1 MRLLWFQVFQEA
13 VRCGSLGEA
22 SRTLGYTQSAVSRH
36 IAALEAEYGIPLLE
50 RGPAGVR
57 PTPYGERLLK
67 HADAILAHDDQLRR
81 EFDGLRNGALGHITV
96 GAFPTAVAGI
106 IPAALNAFQQDRPGT
121 TLSLIEA
128 RTPTLIEHV
137 HGRDLDVAVVTD
149 GPDGPGLPGSLICT
163 HLLDEHLLVA
173 VGRGHR
179 FARRRAIHL
188 REVIGDTFITGSDT
202 DENALLRAHRL
213 DDFRP
218 SSQIVVADWI
228 GKFACVA
235 AGIGIALVPQLV
247 TRALPAGVTV
257 LRLRGEQAPFRRVV
271 AITDARRQPSELTR
285 TFIRLAK
292 QAARWPDAE
301 S

>member
-1 MRLLWFQVFQEA
+1 MDSVRMLWYQVFLEA

-22 SRTLGYTQSAVSRH
+22 SRTLGYTQSAISRH
-36 IAALEAEYGIPLLE
+36 IAALEAEYGVPLLE

-57 PTPYGERLLK
+57 PTPYGERLLQ

-81 EFDGLRNGALGHITV
+81 EFDGVRKGALGHITV

-106 IPAALNAFQQDRPGT
+106 IPAALNALQRDRPDM
-121 TLSLIEA
+121 TLSLTEA
-128 RTPTLIEHV
+128 LTPALIEHV

-149 GPDGPGLPGSLICT
+149 DPDGARLPASLDWT
-163 HLLDEHLLVA
+163 HLLDDHLMLA
-173 VGRGHR
+173 VGPTHR
-179 FARRRAIHL
+179 FARRQAVFL
-188 REVIGDTFITGSDT
+188 REVIGDTFVTGSDT

-218 SSQIVVADWI
+218 RSQIVVADWI
-228 GKFACVA
+228 GKLACVA

-247 TRALPAGVTV
+247 TRALPAGVTMLG
-257 LRLRGEQAPFRRVV
+257 LRDEEVPYRRVV

-292 QAARWPDAE
+292 QAARR
-301 S
+301 

>member
-1 MRLLWFQVFQEA
+1 MGSVRILWLKVFREA

-57 PTPYGERLLK
+57 PTPYGQRLLR
-67 HADAILAHDDQLRR
+67 HVDAILAHDDQLRR
-81 EFDGLRNGALGHITV
+81 EFDGLRKGALGHITV

-106 IPAALNAFQQDRPGT
+106 IPAALNTLQHDRPDT
-121 TLSLIEA
+121 TMSVIEA
-128 RTPTLIEHV
+128 TTPTLIEHV
-137 HGRDLDVAVVTD
+137 DRGDVDVAVVTE
-149 GPDGPGLPGSLICT
+149 GPDGQGLPAGLDRT

-173 VGRGHR
+173 VGRTHR
-179 FARRRAIHL
+179 FARRRAVFL
-188 REVIGDTFITGSDT
+188 REVIRDTFITGTDT
-202 DENALLRAHRL
+202 DENALLRAHHL
-213 DDFRP
+213 VDFRP
-218 SSQIVVADWI
+218 PSQIVVADWI

-257 LRLRGEQAPFRRVV
+257 LKLRDEQAPYRRIV
-271 AITDARRQPSELTR
+271 AITDSTRQPSELTK

-292 QAARWPDAE
+292 QAARQ
-301 S
+301 

>member
-1 MRLLWFQVFQEA
+1 M
-13 VRCGSLGEA
+13 
-22 SRTLGYTQSAVSRH
+22 
-36 IAALEAEYGIPLLE
+36 
-50 RGPAGVR
+50 
-57 PTPYGERLLK
+57 
-67 HADAILAHDDQLRR
+67 
-81 EFDGLRNGALGHITV
+81 
-96 GAFPTAVAGI
+96 
-106 IPAALNAFQQDRPGT
+106 

-128 RTPTLIEHV
+128 LTPALIEHV

-149 GPDGPGLPGSLICT
+149 GPDGRGLPASLDCT

-188 REVIGDTFITGSDT
+188 REVIGDTFVTGSDT

-218 SSQIVVADWI
+218 PSQIVVADWI

-247 TRALPAGVTV
+247 TWALPADVTV
-257 LRLRGEQAPFRRVV
+257 LKLLDEQAPYRRVV

-285 TFIRLAK
+285 MFIRLAK
-292 QAARWPDAE
+292 QAARH
-301 S
+301 